1 MRKTGMPP
9 AEIWIN
15 GLTQSCT
22 YITMAFG
29 MVLVFSILGILNWA
43 HGQFYMLGAFV
54 VYYAIT
60 AAGIPFPISLLIS
73 AVVIGGL
80 GMLVEKFIIERVTV
94 SSAEGALYVT
104 VATIALIFFFE
115 GAAGMLFGLQHK
127 GLAMVLP
134 GVLDLGSFSVSYQK
148 IAVVIFTLVI
158 MIAMYIVLN
167 RTKVGLA
174 IRAAAQEPGAASLYG
189 ISVKRVSV
197 IVMGI
202 GCALAAMA
210 GSIMAPLYVVNP
222 FMGRI
227 PMIMS
232 LLAIV
237 MGGLGSLTG
246 AIVGGL
252 ILGFLNSI
260 IAYHLSYF
268 SESVLFVLV
277 IVILLVRPH
286 GLFGASLK

>member
-1 MRKTGMPP
+1 MPP
-9 AEIWIN
+9 AGIWID
-15 GLTQSCT
+15 GLVQSCI
-22 YITMAFG
+22 YMTMAFG

-73 AVVIGGL
+73 GVVVGGL
-80 GMLVEKFIIERVTV
+80 GMLVEKFVIERLT
-94 SSAEGALYVT
+94 SPGYGMLYVT
-104 VATIALIFFFE
+104 VATLALMFFFE
-115 GAAGMLFGLQHK
+115 GAAGMAFGLMDK
-127 GLAMVLP
+127 GLATVLP

-148 IAVVIFTLVI
+148 IAVIIFTLVI
-158 MIAMYIVLN
+158 MAAMYVVLN

-174 IRAAAQEPGAASLYG
+174 IRAAAQEPVAASLYG
-189 ISVKRVSV
+189 ISVKRVSL

-210 GSIMAPLYVVNP
+210 GSIMAPVYSVNP

-237 MGGLGSLTG
+237 IGGLGSLTG
-246 AIVGGL
+246 AIVGGI
-252 ILGFLNSI
+252 ILGLLNSV
-260 IAYHLSYF
+260 IAYKISYF
-268 SESVLFVLV
+268 SEVALFVLV
-277 IVILLVRPH
+277 ILVLLIRPQ
-286 GLFGASLK
+286 GLFGAPQK